1 MYAIVEIAGKQYR
14 VEEDKSLVVNRLA
27 ANEGDALEF
36 DNVLFVGNGAKSK
49 VGSPKVKGA
58 KVSATVA
65 AHGKGDKV
73 IVFKKK
79 RRKGYAVKNGHRDY
93 LTELKITSIKG

>member
-49 VGSPKVKGA
+49 VGSPTVKGA

-73 IVFKKK
+73 NVFKKK

>member
-14 VEEDKSLVVNRLA
+14 VEEDKSLIVNRLA
-27 ANEGDALEF
+27 AEEGDSLEF

-58 KVSATVA
+58 KVSATVT

-79 RRKGYAVKNGHRDY
+79 RRKGYAVKNGHRDH

>member
-36 DNVLFVGNGAKSK
+36 DNVIFVGNGAKSK
-49 VGSPKVKGA
+49 VGSPIVKGA

>member
-49 VGSPKVKGA
+49 VGSPTVKGA

-65 AHGKGDKV
+65 VHGKGDKV

>member
-49 VGSPKVKGA
+49 VGSPTVKGA

>member
-49 VGSPKVKGA
+49 VGSPIVKGA